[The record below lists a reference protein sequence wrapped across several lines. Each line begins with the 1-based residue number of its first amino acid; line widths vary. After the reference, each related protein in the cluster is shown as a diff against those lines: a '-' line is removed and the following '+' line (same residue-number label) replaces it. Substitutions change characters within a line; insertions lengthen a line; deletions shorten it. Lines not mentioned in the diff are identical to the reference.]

1 MRKIERMHSTFSFS
15 AQRWLQQQQQCYC
28 SQYYFKFRL
37 GEERLHKQIAVLSE
51 KEPALEADS
60 RRRESGHR
68 RVLQGDE
75 SAQDQEVVFSTF
87 ISYVSNFISKII

>member
-1 MRKIERMHSTFSFS
+1 MIALCERSRECIQLFRF
-15 AQRWLQQQQQCYC
+15 QPKGLQQCYC